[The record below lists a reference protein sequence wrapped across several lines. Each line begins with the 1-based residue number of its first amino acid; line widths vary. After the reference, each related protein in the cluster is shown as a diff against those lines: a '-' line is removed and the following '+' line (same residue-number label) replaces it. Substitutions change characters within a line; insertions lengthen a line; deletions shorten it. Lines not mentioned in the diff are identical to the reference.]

1 MKSPKKATAFS
12 AGIGYTVGNILIKG
26 INILTLPLFSRIMS
40 TEEFGVYN
48 VFLSYDAILFVIVG
62 LALHSS
68 IRSANIEFK
77 GRIDEYTSS
86 ITLIYLINTLI
97 LLGIVLIFGESLGAL
112 LGFEKTVLYMLIL
125 YSTGTAVLTLYNNR
139 ISLDYAYKNYLIVA
153 LINSVGNVAV
163 SLVLILTVFRSQR
176 DLGRILGSAL
186 TIIVLMI
193 VLLIA
198 MYRKAKPRFSWQYWR
213 FGLKYSLPIVP
224 HGISQVLLAQFDRI
238 MIRNLVSDAAAGIYS
253 LAGNIKLILTVITSS
268 ISAAWSTWF
277 YVEMDN
283 GNRVGIRKRAV
294 QLCGLFAIL
303 TVGLMALSPELIYL
317 LGGKEYELGK
327 YVAIPMILDAF
338 VLFLYDV
345 IVSGE
350 YYTKKTVY
358 IMLGTMIAA
367 ALNVVLN
374 YIFILRYGFI
384 AAAYTTLAAYVCYL
398 LLHLILSRRLIGFFI
413 LPVKWLLIYSGIVS
427 VMAAANLLL
436 LDSLVLRWLLC
447 AAVVI
452 PMALLLLRDLGGIG
466 GLLGRKGSKN
476 TENDGEGDLS

>member
-1 MKSPKKATAFS
+1 MKSPKKATAFA

-97 LLGIVLIFGESLGAL
+97 LLGIVLIFGEFLGAL

-253 LAGNIKLILTVITSS
+253 LAGNIKLILTVITGS

-283 GNRVGIRKRAV
+283 SNRVGIRKRAV

-367 ALNVVLN
+367 VLNVVLN
-374 YIFILRYGFI
+374 YIFILRCGFI

-466 GLLGRKGSKN
+466 GLLGRKGPKN